1 MKERLKSVVLAA
13 LLVLTLVLARQ
24 IWLAPPPTGNKL
36 IAVADTKFTDAVIG
50 RMMPAAMVVNFGD
63 GVHTKTVQ
71 LKNLWPF
78 YRNILKQNFDG
89 KEKVQWEKMAYKDY
103 LKCHDKPSVVF
114 EVAKGT
120 YSDLF
125 KDVYNLHDLK
135 GEIAAIYFSESEGVI
150 FETEEGAM
158 KPDFAV
164 NLSDINKCIRS
175 LEREDNPS
183 YSSLW
188 ERYGIQRAVYLSD
201 EKPVFESDVVYEND
215 LTNMKSAYKNDL
227 LRRLLKAGIDD
238 LHEIGEEDSTLYVWG
253 QRTVRLYNNGLLD
266 YKDQTEAAKEVMDPA
281 GAVERA
287 FEFVAKNTGTIDDV
301 YLEKLEPITAN
312 GGRGY
317 RVVMNHSEKGLPVFP
332 IKGEKIDAIVVEL
345 FNNQVKRMTYLY
357 RNKAEEERANT
368 LVEGMAFA
376 DVVAMH
382 PEIFGAKEEGYDQL
396 LKPLRRVS
404 LCYLDDGREEK
415 KALVPGYYVLYGE
428 RVYLFD
434 ALSGAY
440 VGGDRS

>member
-63 GVHTKTVQ
+63 GAHTKTVQ

-164 NLSDINKCIRS
+164 NLSDINKYIRS

-188 ERYGIQRAVYLSD
+188 ERYGIQRAVYISD

-266 YKDQTEAAKEVMDPA
+266 YKDQTEAAKEVMDPS

-332 IKGEKIDAIVVEL
+332 VKGEKIDAIVVEL

-357 RNKAEEERANT
+357 RNKAEEESANT

-382 PEIFGAKEEGYDQL
+382 PEIFGAKEDGYDQL

-440 VGGDRS
+440 VGGDPS

>member
-1 MKERLKSVVLAA
+1 MKERIKTVILGA
-13 LLVLTLVLARQ
+13 LLVLTLFLAGQ

-63 GVHTKTVQ
+63 GAHTKTVQ

-78 YRNILKQNFDG
+78 YRNILKQSFDG
-89 KEKVQWEKMAYKDY
+89 KEKVQWQKMAYKDY
-103 LKCHDKPSVVF
+103 LKCHEKPSVVF
-114 EVAKGT
+114 EVSKGT

-125 KDVYNLHDLK
+125 KDVYNLHELK
-135 GEIAAIYFSESEGVI
+135 GEITAIYFSEAEGMI

-164 NLSDINKCIRS
+164 NLSDINKYIRS
-175 LEREDNPS
+175 LARENNPS

-201 EKPVFESDVVYEND
+201 EKPVFEGDVVYEND
-215 LTNMKSAYKNDL
+215 LSNIKGAYKNDL
-227 LRRLLKAGIDD
+227 LRRLLRANVDD
-238 LHEIGEEDSTLYVWG
+238 LHEISEEDSTLYVYG

-287 FEFVAKNTGTIDDV
+287 FEFVAKNTGTIDDF
-301 YLEKLEPITAN
+301 YLEKLEPLTSS

-317 RVVMNHSEKGLPVFP
+317 RVIMNHSEKGLPVYP
-332 IKGEKIDAIVVEL
+332 VKDEKSDYIAVEL

-357 RNKAEEERANT
+357 RNKAEEESEST
-368 LVEGMAFA
+368 TIEGMAFG

-396 LKPLRRVS
+396 LKPLKRVS
-404 LCYLDDGREEK
+404 LCYLDDGKEEK
-415 KALVPGYYVLYGE
+415 KALLPGYCILYGDRE
-428 RVYLFD
+428 YLFD
-434 ALSGAY
+434 ALNGAY
-440 VGGDRS
+440 VGGDSQ

>member
-1 MKERLKSVVLAA
+1 M
-13 LLVLTLVLARQ
+13 
-24 IWLAPPPTGNKL
+24 
-36 IAVADTKFTDAVIG
+36 
-50 RMMPAAMVVNFGD
+50 
-63 GVHTKTVQ
+63 
-71 LKNLWPF
+71 
-78 YRNILKQNFDG
+78 
-89 KEKVQWEKMAYKDY
+89 
-103 LKCHDKPSVVF
+103 
-114 EVAKGT
+114 
-120 YSDLF
+120 
-125 KDVYNLHDLK
+125 
-135 GEIAAIYFSESEGVI
+135 
-150 FETEEGAM
+150 
-158 KPDFAV
+158 
-164 NLSDINKCIRS
+164 
-175 LEREDNPS
+175 
-183 YSSLW
+183 
-188 ERYGIQRAVYLSD
+188 
-201 EKPVFESDVVYEND
+201 
-215 LTNMKSAYKNDL
+215 
-227 LRRLLKAGIDD
+227 
-238 LHEIGEEDSTLYVWG
+238 
-253 QRTVRLYNNGLLD
+253 
-266 YKDQTEAAKEVMDPA
+266 
-281 GAVERA
+281 ERA

-357 RNKAEEERANT
+357 RNKAEEERAST

-382 PEIFGAKEEGYDQL
+382 PEIFGAKEDGYDQL

>member
-1 MKERLKSVVLAA
+1 MKERIKTVILAA

-63 GVHTKTVQ
+63 GAHTKTVQ

-89 KEKVQWEKMAYKDY
+89 KEKVQWERMAYKDY

-164 NLSDINKCIRS
+164 NLSDINKYIRS

-188 ERYGIQRAVYLSD
+188 ERYGIQRAVYISD

-312 GGRGY
+312 SGRGY

-332 IKGEKIDAIVVEL
+332 VKGEKIDAIVVEL

-357 RNKAEEERANT
+357 RNKAEEESANT

-382 PEIFGAKEEGYDQL
+382 PEIFGAKEDGYDQL

>member
-1 MKERLKSVVLAA
+1 MKERIKTVILAA

-50 RMMPAAMVVNFGD
+50 RMMPAAMVVNFGH
-63 GVHTKTVQ
+63 GAHTKTVQ

-135 GEIAAIYFSESEGVI
+135 GEILAIYFSESEGVI

-164 NLSDINKCIRS
+164 NLSDINKYIRS
-175 LEREDNPS
+175 LEREDNPP

-188 ERYGIQRAVYLSD
+188 ERYGVQRAVYISD
-201 EKPVFESDVVYEND
+201 EKPVFESDVVYQND

-332 IKGEKIDAIVVEL
+332 VKGEKIDAIVVEL

-357 RNKAEEERANT
+357 RNKAEEESANT

-382 PEIFGAKEEGYDQL
+382 PEIFGAKEDGYDQL
-396 LKPLRRVS
+396 LKSLRRVS

>member
-1 MKERLKSVVLAA
+1 MKERIKTVILGA
-13 LLVLTLVLARQ
+13 LLVLTLFLAGQ

-63 GVHTKTVQ
+63 GAHTKTVQ

-78 YRNILKQNFDG
+78 YRNILKQSFDG
-89 KEKVQWEKMAYKDY
+89 KEKVQWQKMAYKDY
-103 LKCHDKPSVVF
+103 LKCHEKPSVVF
-114 EVAKGT
+114 EVSKGT

-125 KDVYNLHDLK
+125 KDVYNLHELK
-135 GEIAAIYFSESEGVI
+135 GEITAIYFSEAEGVI
-150 FETEEGAM
+150 FETEEGPM

-164 NLSDINKCIRS
+164 NLSDINKYIRS
-175 LEREDNPS
+175 LARENNPS

-201 EKPVFESDVVYEND
+201 EKPVFEGDVVYEND
-215 LTNMKSAYKNDL
+215 LSNIKGAYKNDL
-227 LRRLLKAGIDD
+227 LRRLLRANVDD
-238 LHEIGEEDSTLYVWG
+238 LHEISEEDSTLYVYG
-253 QRTVRLYNNGLLD
+253 QRTVRLYNDGLLD

-287 FEFVAKNTGTIDDV
+287 FEFVAKNTGTIDDF
-301 YLEKLEPITAN
+301 YLEKLEPLTSN

-317 RVVMNHSEKGLPVFP
+317 RVIMNHSEKGLPVYP
-332 IKGEKIDAIVVEL
+332 VKDEKTDYIAVEI

-357 RNKAEEERANT
+357 RNKAEEESEKTR
-368 LVEGMAFA
+368 VEGMAFG

-396 LKPLRRVS
+396 LKPLKRVS
-404 LCYLDDGREEK
+404 LCYLDDGKEEK
-415 KALVPGYYVLYGE
+415 KALLPGYCVLYGE
-428 RVYLFD
+428 RMYLFD

-440 VGGDRS
+440 VGGDGQ

>member
-1 MKERLKSVVLAA
+1 MKERIKTVILAA

-63 GVHTKTVQ
+63 GAHTKTVQ

-158 KPDFAV
+158 KPDFSV
-164 NLSDINKCIRS
+164 NLSDINKYIRS
-175 LEREDNPS
+175 LEREDNPP

-188 ERYGIQRAVYLSD
+188 ERYGIQRAVYISD
-201 EKPVFESDVVYEND
+201 EKPVFESDVV
-215 LTNMKSAYKNDL
+215 YKNDL

-332 IKGEKIDAIVVEL
+332 VKGEKIDAIVVEL

-357 RNKAEEERANT
+357 RNKAEEESANT

-382 PEIFGAKEEGYDQL
+382 PEIFGAKEDGYDQL

>member
-1 MKERLKSVVLAA
+1 MKERLKTIVLAA
-13 LLVLTLVLARQ
+13 LLVLTLILARQ
-24 IWLAPPPTGNKL
+24 IWLSPPPTGNKL
-36 IAVADTKFTDAVIG
+36 IAAADPKLTDAVIG
-50 RMMPAAMVVNFGD
+50 RMMPAAMVVNFG
-63 GVHTKTVQ
+63 GGAHTQTVQ

-78 YRNILKQNFDG
+78 YRNILKQSFDG
-89 KEKVQWEKMAYKDY
+89 KEDIHWKKMPYKDY

-158 KPDFAV
+158 KPEFTV
-164 NLSDINKCIRS
+164 NLSDINKYIRS
-175 LEREDNPS
+175 LEREANPP

-188 ERYGIQRAVYLSD
+188 ERYGIQRAVYLPD
-201 EKPVFESDVVYEND
+201 EKPVFEGGVVYEND
-215 LTNMKSAYKNDL
+215 LTHMKNTYKSDL
-227 LRRLLKAGIDD
+227 LRRLLKANIDD
-238 LHEIGEEDSTLYVWG
+238 LHEIGEEDSTLYVYG

-266 YKDQTEAAKEVMDPA
+266 YKDQTEVAKEVMDPA

-301 YLEKLEPITAN
+301 YLEKLEPIKN
-312 GGRGY
+312 GGVRGF
-317 RVVMNHSEKGLPVFP
+317 RVTMNHSQKGLPVFP
-332 IKGEKIDAIVVEL
+332 VQDENTDYIVVDL

-357 RNKAEEERANT
+357 RNKAEEESESHA
-368 LVEGMAFA
+368 VKGMDFA
-376 DVVAMH
+376 EVVAMH
-382 PEIFGAKEEGYDQL
+382 PEIFGAKGEGYDQL
-396 LKPLRRVS
+396 LKPLKRVS

-428 RVYLFD
+428 QVYLFD
-434 ALSGAY
+434 AMSGDC
-440 VGGDRS
+440 VGGERP

>member
-1 MKERLKSVVLAA
+1 MKERIKTIILAA
-13 LLVLTLVLARQ
+13 LLILTLVLARQ

-36 IAVADTKFTDAVIG
+36 IAVADTKFTDAVTG
-50 RMMPAAMVVNFGD
+50 RMMPAAMVVNFGE
-63 GVHTKTVQ
+63 GTHTKTVQ

-78 YRNILKQNFDG
+78 YRNILKQSFDG
-89 KEKVQWEKMAYKDY
+89 KEDFRWQKMAYKDY
-103 LKCHDKPSVVF
+103 LKCHEKPSVVF
-114 EVAKGT
+114 EVTKDT

-135 GEIAAIYFSESEGVI
+135 GEISAIYFSESEGVI

-158 KPDFAV
+158 KPDFAL
-164 NLSDINKCIRS
+164 NLSDINKYIRS
-175 LEREDNPS
+175 LEKEDNPS

-188 ERYGIQRAVYLSD
+188 ERYGIQRAVYLTD
-201 EKPVFESDVVYEND
+201 EKPHYEGDVVYEND
-215 LTNMKSAYKNDL
+215 LANMKSAYKNDL
-227 LRRLLKAGIDD
+227 LRRLLKANIDD
-238 LHEIGEEDSTLYVWG
+238 LHEIGEDDSTLYVYG

-266 YKDQTEAAKEVMDPA
+266 YKDQTEVAKEVMDPA

-301 YLEKLEPITAN
+301 YLEKLEPITAS

-317 RVVMNHSEKGLPVFP
+317 RVIMNHSEKGLPVYP
-332 IKGEKIDAIVVEL
+332 IEGEKIDAIVVEL

-357 RNKAEEERANT
+357 RNKAEEESGNT
-368 LVEGMAFA
+368 MVEGMAFA
-376 DVVAMH
+376 DVVALH
-382 PEIFGAKEEGYDQL
+382 PEIFGAKEDGYDQL
-396 LKPLRRVS
+396 LKPLKRVS
-404 LCYLDDGREEK
+404 LCYLDDGREES
-415 KALVPGYYVLYGE
+415 KALLPGYYIRYGE

-440 VGGDRS
+440 VGGDGA

>member
-1 MKERLKSVVLAA
+1 MKERIKTVILAA

-63 GVHTKTVQ
+63 GAHTKTVQ

-164 NLSDINKCIRS
+164 NLSDINKYIRS

-188 ERYGIQRAVYLSD
+188 ERYGIQRAVYISD

-332 IKGEKIDAIVVEL
+332 VKGEKIDAIVVEL

-357 RNKAEEERANT
+357 RNKAEDRGENDK
-368 LVEGMAFA
+368 VEGMAFA

-382 PEIFGAKEEGYDQL
+382 PEIFGAKDDGYDQL

-404 LCYLDDGREEK
+404 MCYLDRAEEETA
-415 KALVPGYYVLYGE
+415 ALVPGYYVLYDDE
-428 RVYLFD
+428 LYF
-434 ALSGAY
+434 
-440 VGGDRS
+440 